1 MPIQFE
7 EVTGEIAREPA
18 PAGTPPAS
26 APQARPAEDL
36 GDQIESALR
45 LLEER
50 HARLCAD

>member
-18 PAGTPPAS
+18 TAATPPAP
-26 APQARPAEDL
+26 APQARPAEDVN
-36 GDQIESALR
+36 GQIERALR